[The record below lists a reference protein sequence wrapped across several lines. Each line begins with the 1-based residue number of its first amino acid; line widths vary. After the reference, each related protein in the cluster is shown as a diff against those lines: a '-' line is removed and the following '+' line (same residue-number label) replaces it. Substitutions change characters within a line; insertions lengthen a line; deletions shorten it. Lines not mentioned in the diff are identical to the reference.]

1 MQTLKNNENLIAT
14 RKLTLIIEGQLIDID
29 ISADVV
35 RFGRNLTTALPVN
48 FGDTVIY
55 RDTDILTVES
65 VNGFTLKC
73 NLQFD
78 ICSLDLVGWYHGKT
92 AGILGTM
99 NSEYFDDATLSD
111 GRSAVDEKEF
121 INSWALPSCTS
132 SITPALK
139 IDFVSNKELYNS
151 CELFFKS
158 KVSYFS
164 TCYSLVDVTPFYQ
177 MCLDLGQ
184 ASLSNL
190 VHDPHPSIKGA
201 CTAALAYIE
210 VCERMG
216 APLRVPDAC
225 VQ

>member
-1 MQTLKNNENLIAT
+1 M
-14 RKLTLIIEGQLIDID
+14 IIEGKLVDID

-35 RFGRNLTTALPVN
+35 RFGRNLTTALPVSL
-48 FGDTVIY
+48 GDTDIY

-65 VNGFTLKC
+65 ARGYTLKC

-78 ICSLDLVGWYHGKT
+78 ICSFDLVGWYHGKT

-99 NSEYFDDATLSD
+99 NSELFDDATLSD
-111 GRSAVDEKEF
+111 GRSAIDENEF
-121 INSWALPSCTS
+121 INSWALPSCART
-132 SITPALK
+132 IEPTPK
-139 IDFVSNKELYNS
+139 IDFVSDKELYNT

-158 KVSYFS
+158 KVSYFAS
-164 TCYSLVDVTPFYQ
+164 CYSLVDSTPFYQ
-177 MCLDLGQ
+177 MCLDLGKN
-184 ASLSNL
+184 SLSNL
-190 VHDPHPSIKGA
+190 IQDPHPSIKGT

-210 VCERMG
+210 VCERLG